1 MSLSQLLSLAI
12 LAIFAE
18 NLVLVRF
25 LGVDAFLRISKR
37 PGAAL
42 GVGLTVTVVMGLSSL
57 CAWVVNA
64 FILVPL
70 GMEAYLRTV
79 AFLLVIAALVQLA
92 RLLLKKVLPTLYV
105 ALGTY
110 LPLLTIN
117 CAVLGVVLLN
127 TQNEYGALASTVYGV
142 FGGLGFTLA
151 ILLLASLRERLE
163 FAECPRAFEG
173 LPITLVTA
181 GLLAMCFMGFSGL
194 RLN

>member
-1 MSLSQLLSLAI
+1 MSLGQILSLAI
-12 LAIFAE
+12 LTIFTE
-18 NLVLVRF
+18 NLVLVKF

-42 GVGLTVTVVMGLSSL
+42 GVGLTVTVVMGLASL
-57 CAWVVNA
+57 CAWAVDT

-79 AFLLVIAALVQLA
+79 AFILVIAALVQLV
-92 RLLLKKVLPTLYV
+92 RLLLKKVLPALYV
-105 ALGTY
+105 ALGSY

-117 CAVLGVVLLN
+117 CAVLGVILLN
-127 TQNEYGALASTVYGV
+127 TQNGYGAPASALCGV

-163 FAECPRAFEG
+163 FAECPGAFEG

-194 RLN
+194 RLS